1 MVELALPNAFCLSL
15 GQAFQVLAIDIDF
28 DVLRQREPSFM
39 HSVFAQL
46 PVPPTRALPTVVECD
61 MRFLGFEVDGVA
73 AIGVVNDEQVRRL
86 CSIDE
91 FYADVDRWQN
101 IAPSGPSVSI
111 ADIVRVPPVPQTAKV
126 LCLGLN
132 YAAHISE
139 TGSERPDFPNI
150 FAKWY
155 ASLSNHGDQIPVPSG
170 DNRLDWECEM
180 AVIIGA
186 PLTDTT
192 EADAMAGVL
201 GYTCFNDISARGY
214 QRRTKQWA
222 IGKNPDNSAPIGP
235 VVVTADEFGDPYG
248 RRILTRVNG
257 DVRQDGTTDMMLFK
271 IAETIEYITAGTS
284 LRPGDV
290 IATGT
295 PSGVGDKMDPPT
307 YLTAGDTVEI
317 EIEGIGTL
325 QSRIVAR
332 G

>member
-1 MVELALPNAFCLSL
+1 MR
-15 GQAFQVLAIDIDF
+15 I
-28 DVLRQREPSFM
+28 
-39 HSVFAQL
+39 
-46 PVPPTRALPTVVECD
+46 VVEYH
-61 MRFLGFEVDGVA
+61 MRFLGFKVDGVG
-73 AIGVVNDEQVRRL
+73 AIGVVDGEQVRRL
-86 CSIDE
+86 CSIEE

-101 IAPSGPSVSI
+101 EAPTGAPVAV
-111 ADIVRVPPVPQTAKV
+111 ADIVRVPPVP
-126 LCLGLN
+126 
-132 YAAHISE
+132 
-139 TGSERPDFPNI
+139 GSERPDFPNI

-155 ASLSNHGDQIPVPSG
+155 ASLSNHGDQVPVPSG

-186 PLTDTT
+186 PLTDTA

-222 IGKNPDNSAPIGP
+222 IGKNPDSSAPIGP

-248 RRILTRVNG
+248 KRISTRVNG
-257 DVRQDGTTDMMLFK
+257 DIRQDGTTDMMLFK

-295 PSGVGDKMDPPT
+295 PSGVGDKMNPPT
-307 YLTAGDTVEI
+307 YLAAGDTVEI
-317 EIEGIGTL
+317 EIEGIGAL

>member
-1 MVELALPNAFCLSL
+1 
-15 GQAFQVLAIDIDF
+15 
-28 DVLRQREPSFM
+28 
-39 HSVFAQL
+39 
-46 PVPPTRALPTVVECD
+46 
-61 MRFLGFEVDGVA
+61 MRFLGFEHEGIA
-73 AIGVVNDEQVRRL
+73 TIGIVSGDTVHAL
-86 CSIDE
+86 CSIDD
-91 FYADVDRWQN
+91 FYGDLDHWRSAQ
-101 IAPSGPSVSI
+101 PTGPAVPVH
-111 ADIVRVPPVPQTAKV
+111 DIRRVPPVPQTAKV

-155 ASLSNHGDQIPVPSG
+155 ASLSSHGDQIPVPSG

-186 PLTDTT
+186 PLTDTP

-201 GYTCFNDISARGY
+201 GYTCFNDVSARGY
-214 QRRTKQWA
+214 QRRTRQWA

-248 RRILTRVNG
+248 KRISTRVNG
-257 DVRQDGTTDMMLFK
+257 DTRQDGTTDMMLFK

-307 YLTAGDTVEI
+307 YLTAGDTVEV
-317 EIEGIGTL
+317 EIEDIGVL
-325 QSRIVAR
+325 QSRIIGR

>member
-1 MVELALPNAFCLSL
+1 
-15 GQAFQVLAIDIDF
+15 
-28 DVLRQREPSFM
+28 
-39 HSVFAQL
+39 
-46 PVPPTRALPTVVECD
+46 
-61 MRFLGFEVDGVA
+61 MRFLGFDVDGVGSIGLVDGA
-73 AIGVVNDEQVRRL
+73 AVRRL
-86 CSIDE
+86 CTIDE
-91 FYADVDRWQN
+91 FYGDLDHWRNAEASGDP
-101 IAPSGPSVSI
+101 IALD
-111 ADIVRVPPVPQTAKV
+111 DITRVPPVPQTAKV

-139 TGSERPDFPNI
+139 TGSQRPDYPNI

-155 ASLSNHGDQIPVPSG
+155 ASLSSHGDEVPVPTG
-170 DNRLDWECEM
+170 DDRFDWECEM

-186 PLTDTT
+186 PLTDTA
-192 EADAMAGVL
+192 EADAMDGVL

-214 QRRTKQWA
+214 QRRTHQWA
-222 IGKNPDNSAPIGP
+222 IGKNPDRSAPIGP

-248 RRILTRVNG
+248 KRISTRVNG
-257 DVRQDGTTDMMLFK
+257 ETRQDGTTDMMLFK

-317 EIEGIGTL
+317 EIEDIGVL